1 MAVAAESSPGSTA
14 DWEAPTA
21 AYVHIPFC
29 RHRCGYCNFSVVAGR
44 DDLAETFLRSL
55 QWELSQLGEPRPIET
70 LFIGGGTPTHLPP
83 EWLERMLELVRRWV
97 PLRAG
102 GEFSVEA
109 NPRDIDPARL
119 AVLQAH
125 GVNRISLGVQ
135 SFDQRK
141 LKILQ
146 RDHSEAIAR
155 DAVMACVE
163 TIGNVSIDLIF
174 AAPEETPA
182 DWQRDLDIACEL
194 PITHLSTYALTYEK
208 GTQFWTRRAKAD
220 LRSADEA
227 TELKMYQ
234 QARRTAAAGGLPQY
248 EISSFASRPNR
259 CRHNIH
265 YWLGRGW
272 YGFGPGAAGFV
283 AGQRRTNHRS
293 PTTYIRR
300 CLAGE
305 SPVQEDETITR
316 EQWAYERAAFGVR
329 MMDGV
334 DLAEITRDTGVSI
347 AAMRGKEIEECER
360 WGLVEVQAERLK
372 LTEKGI
378 ALADTVSA
386 ALL

>member
-1 MAVAAESSPGSTA
+1 MDVTVASTTC
-14 DWEAPTA
+14 WEPPTA
-21 AYVHIPFC
+21 AYVHVPFC

-44 DDLAETFLRSL
+44 DDLAEAFLRSL
-55 QWELSQLGEPRPIET
+55 QWELSQLGEARDIET

-83 EWLERMLELVRRWV
+83 EWLERMLTLVGQW
-97 PLRAG
+97 LRLPQD

-109 NPRDIDPARL
+109 NPRDIDRERL
-119 AVLQAH
+119 DVLRAH

-141 LKILQ
+141 LQVLQ
-146 RDHSEAIAR
+146 RDHDEAVAR
-155 DAVMACVE
+155 DAVTLAAE
-163 TIGNVSIDLIF
+163 AIGNVSIDLIF
-174 AAPEETPA
+174 AAPEETPIG
-182 DWQRDLDIACEL
+182 WQQDLDIACGL

-208 GTQFWTRRAKAD
+208 GTQFWTRRFKSD

-227 TELKMYQ
+227 TELEMYHR
-234 QARRTAAAGGLPQY
+234 ARRTAAAAGLPQY

-259 CRHNIH
+259 CKHNIH

-283 AGQRRTNHRS
+283 DGRRRTNHRS

-300 CLAGE
+300 SLAGR
-305 SPVQEDETITR
+305 SPVQEEDAITR
-316 EQWAYERAAFGVR
+316 QQWAFERAAFGVR

-334 DLAEITRDTGVSI
+334 DLAAIARDTGVAI
-347 AAMRGKEIEECER
+347 ATVRKQEIEDCRR
-360 WGLVEVQAERLK
+360 WGLVELRQDRLI

-378 ALADTVSA
+378 AMADTVSA